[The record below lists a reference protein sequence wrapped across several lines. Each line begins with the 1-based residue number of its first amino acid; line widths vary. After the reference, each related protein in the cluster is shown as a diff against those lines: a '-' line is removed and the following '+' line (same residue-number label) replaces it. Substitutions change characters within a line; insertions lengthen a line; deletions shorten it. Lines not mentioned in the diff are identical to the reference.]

1 MQNFLS
7 VYSKIQNPTIE
18 MVLFTFLLSFLLS
31 TLVAFTYDKTTVRTY
46 RATNFL
52 QSLILCSMTSTM
64 VLQAIGDNVA
74 SGLAMLGAL
83 NIVQFRTALRN
94 PRDSVFMFA
103 SLGSGIACGLYGFLI
118 AILGIVF
125 FCSIATL
132 VRFTPFHIGH
142 HAIWRLKIKGEEK
155 TRLSEDFEQAMN
167 EYCLNWEQDAVNYVV
182 KEEANHIREYE
193 FTTLF
198 HDDSRQQDFLKALE
212 FMNMAI
218 VSLIKQSEK

>member
-142 HAIWRLKIKGEEK
+142 HAIWKLKIKGDEK
-155 TRLSEDFEQAMN
+155 TRLGEDFEQAMN
-167 EYCLNWEQDAVNYVV
+167 EYCHNWEQDAVTYGI
-182 KEEANHIREYE
+182 KEEEIYLRDYE
-193 FTTLF
+193 FTILF

-212 FMNMAI
+212 FINMAI
-218 VSLIKQSEK
+218 LSLKKQSEK

>member
-31 TLVAFTYDKTTVRTY
+31 TLVAFTYDKTTVRTF

-52 QSLILCSMTSTM
+52 QSLILCSMVSTM

-83 NIVQFRTALRN
+83 NIIQFRTALRN
-94 PRDSVFMFA
+94 PRDSVFIFA
-103 SLGSGIACGLYGFLI
+103 SLGSGIACGLYGFFI
-118 AILGIVF
+118 AIIGITL
-125 FCSIATL
+125 FCFIAFL
-132 VRFTPFHIGH
+132 IRFTPFHIGH
-142 HAIWRLKIKGEEK
+142 HAIWKLKIKGEELK
-155 TRLSEDFEQAMN
+155 RLSEDFEQAMN
-167 EYCLNWEQDAVNYVV
+167 EYCHNWEQDAVFYEL
-182 KEEANHIREYE
+182 KGESKSIREYE
-193 FTTLF
+193 FTILF

-218 VSLIKQSEK
+218 LSLKKQAEK

>member
-1 MQNFLS
+1 MISLSIFYICNIFL
-7 VYSKIQNPTIE
+7 K
-18 MVLFTFLLSFLLS
+18 S
-31 TLVAFTYDKTTVRTY
+31 TLVAFTYDKTTVRTF

-52 QSLILCSMTSTM
+52 QSLILCSMVSTM

-142 HAIWRLKIKGEEK
+142 HAIWELKIKGDEL

-167 EYCLNWEQDAVNYVV
+167 EYCRNWEQDSVLYETKDN
-182 KEEANHIREYE
+182 EIEYT
-193 FTTLF
+193 FTILF

-218 VSLIKQSEK
+218 SSLKKQTEK